1 MIQGTDDWFN
11 ARLGKVTASRLND
24 AFSTTKTGE
33 GAGRINYRLELV
45 TERLTGI
52 KGESF
57 TNSYMQWGTEQEPF
71 AREAYELAK
80 SEFVV
85 ETGFIDHPTIPMSG
99 ASPDGLVQ
107 TEGAI
112 EIKCPASTTHIG
124 YISAGVVPAKYKNQM
139 IWQLICTGRKWA
151 DFVSYDPRLPDNL
164 KLFVVRYEP
173 TEAERKEVEDKV
185 IEFLTTVDNLYNEL
199 VNRK

>member
-45 TERLTGI
+45 TERLTGV

-57 TNSYMQWGTEQEPF
+57 TNSYMIWGNEQEPF
-71 AREAYELAK
+71 AREAYEQDK

-99 ASPDGLVQ
+99 ASPDGLVG
-107 TEGAI
+107 EDGLI

-139 IWQLICTGRKWA
+139 IWQLICTGRKWT
-151 DFVSYDPRLPDNL
+151 DFVSFDPRLPDNL

-173 TEAERKEVEDKV
+173 TDEEKKEVEDKV
-185 IEFLTTVDNLYNEL
+185 IEFLTTVDNLYKEL
-199 VNRK
+199 VNR

>member
-45 TERLTGI
+45 TERLTGV

-107 TEGAI
+107 TEGII

-139 IWQLICTGRKWA
+139 TWQLICTGRKWA

-173 TEAERKEVEDKV
+173 TDAERKEVEDKV
-185 IEFLTTVDNLYNEL
+185 IEFLTTVDNLYNNL

>member
-24 AFSTTKTGE
+24 AFSMTKTGE

-57 TNSYMQWGTEQEPF
+57 TNSYMQWGTEQEPY
-71 AREAYELAK
+71 AREAYELDK
-80 SEFVV
+80 SEFVI

-107 TEGAI
+107 TEGII
-112 EIKCPASTTHIG
+112 EIKSTASTTHIG

-139 IWQLICTGRKWA
+139 IWQLICTGRKWC

-173 TEAERKEVEDKV
+173 TDEERKDVESKV
-185 IEFLTTVDNLYNEL
+185 IEFLKTVDNLYNEL
-199 VNRK
+199 VKR

>member
-24 AFSTTKTGE
+24 AFATTKTGE

-71 AREAYELAK
+71 AREAYEQAK

-107 TEGAI
+107 TDGTI

-124 YISAGVVPAKYKNQM
+124 YISAGIVPAKYKNQM
-139 IWQLICTGRKWA
+139 IWQLICTSRKWC

-173 TEAERKEVEDKV
+173 TDDERKEVEDKV
-185 IEFLTTVDNLYNEL
+185 KEFLTTVDNLYNEL

>member
-45 TERLTGI
+45 TERLTGV

-57 TNSYMQWGTEQEPF
+57 TNSYMQWGTEQEPY
-71 AREAYELAK
+71 AREAYEQAK

-99 ASPDGLVQ
+99 ASPDGLVG
-107 TEGAI
+107 TEGLI
-112 EIKCPASTTHIG
+112 EIKCPASTTHVSYLADG
-124 YISAGVVPAKYKNQM
+124 KVPAKYKKQM
-139 IWQLICTGRKWA
+139 IWQIVCTGRKWC
-151 DFVSYDPRLPDNL
+151 DFVSFDPRLPENL
-164 KLFVVRYEP
+164 RLFVVRFEP
-173 TEAERKEVEDKV
+173 TAQEIAEVEAQVVD
-185 IEFLTTVDNLYNEL
+185 FLATVDEL
-199 VNRK
+199 ETKLRGL

>member
-80 SEFVV
+80 SEFVI

-99 ASPDGLVQ
+99 ASPDGLVG
-107 TEGAI
+107 EDGLI

-124 YISAGVVPAKYKNQM
+124 YISSGVVPAKYKNQM
-139 IWQLICTGRKWA
+139 IWQLICTGRKWC

-173 TEAERKEVEDKV
+173 TDEERKDVENKV
-185 IEFLTTVDNLYNEL
+185 IEFLETVDNLYNEL
-199 VNRK
+199 VKR

>member
-24 AFSTTKTGE
+24 AFSMTKTGE

-45 TERLTGI
+45 TERLTGV

-71 AREAYELAK
+71 AREAYEQAK

-85 ETGFIDHPTIPMSG
+85 ETGFIDHLTIPMSG
-99 ASPDGLVQ
+99 ASPDGLVG
-107 TEGAI
+107 EDGLI

-124 YISAGVVPAKYKNQM
+124 YISASVVPAKYKNQM
-139 IWQLICTGRKWA
+139 IWQLICTGRKWC

-173 TEAERKEVEDKV
+173 TDEEKKEVEDKV
-185 IEFLTTVDNLYNEL
+185 KEFLKTVDNLYNEL
-199 VNRK
+199 VKR